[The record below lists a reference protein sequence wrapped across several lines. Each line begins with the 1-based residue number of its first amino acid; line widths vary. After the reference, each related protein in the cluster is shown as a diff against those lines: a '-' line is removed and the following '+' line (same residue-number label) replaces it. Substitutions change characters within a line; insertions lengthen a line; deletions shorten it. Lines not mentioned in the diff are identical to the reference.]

1 MGRFCACS
9 APSAMWDQY
18 KGRRG
23 QSNPGAKLAK
33 FLVKQVRELVGS
45 RRSQVIILIY
55 ESSFVSMWDVEGEVK
70 YK

>member
-1 MGRFCACS
+1 
-9 APSAMWDQY
+9 MWDQY